1 MRLLLDT
8 HAVLWWLKGIPK
20 LSKTA
25 EQAIADRG
33 NEILASVVSAYEIGL
48 KVRAGKLDGEVEREF
63 PLYLDRADIRILPLS
78 LAHMSMG
85 AGLNWAHK
93 GPVGPPH
100 PRPEPDRRLQAR
112 HRRPVVRRQPGGGIM
127 VSGVARDRFTMSAT
141 VFVLSPSCRPM
152 RR

>member
-85 AGLNWAHK
+85 AGLNWAH
-93 GPVGPPH
+93 
-100 PRPEPDRRLQAR
+100 
-112 HRRPVVRRQPGGGIM
+112 
-127 VSGVARDRFTMSAT
+127 RDRWDRLILAQSLLEDCKLVT
-141 VFVLSPSCRPM
+141 VDRSFVGSPAEVLW
-152 RR
+152 

>member
-8 HAVLWWLKGIPK
+8 HAVLWWLKGVPK

-48 KVRAGKLDGEVEREF
+48 KVRAGKLNDEVAREF
-63 PLYLDRADIRILPLS
+63 PIYLDRADIRVLPLS

-85 AGLNWAHK
+85 AALDWAHRD
-93 GPVGPPH
+93 PW
-100 PRPEPDRRLQAR
+100 DRLILAQSLLEDCTLVT
-112 HRRPVVRRQPGGGIM
+112 VVRRQPGRGVV
-127 VSGVARDRFTMSAT
+127 VSRVARDRFTD
-141 VFVLSPSCRPM
+141 VGHGVLAQPGMPGFAPPA
-152 RR
+152 